1 MSEVVWVVGSQ
12 VVYVG
17 KESGQSE
24 EMVVMMR
31 WIVRVEGWVISTKI
45 DL

>member
-1 MSEVVWVVGSQ
+1 MVGSQ
-12 VVYVG
+12 VVHVG

-31 WIVRVEGWVISTKI
+31 WMVLGEGWVISTKT

>member
-12 VVYVG
+12 VVNVG